1 MKRKLKK
8 IEQHWNKGEN
18 LYDSFCGMFKGF
30 KVTTPRTSTLELFA
44 LLKDRNENELLLR
57 EMMKE
62 FVSNIDDVSVFAE
75 KGKLYKNV
83 VYREKF

>member
-1 MKRKLKK
+1 MKEVTKTEKT
-8 IEQHWNKGEN
+8 WDKGEKI
-18 LYDSFCGMFKGF
+18 YDAFCGMFKGF
-30 KVTTPRTSTLELFA
+30 KVLTPRTTTLALFA
-44 LLKDRNENELLLR
+44 LLEERKENELLLR

-62 FVSNIDDVSVFAE
+62 FAENLDDSSVFAE